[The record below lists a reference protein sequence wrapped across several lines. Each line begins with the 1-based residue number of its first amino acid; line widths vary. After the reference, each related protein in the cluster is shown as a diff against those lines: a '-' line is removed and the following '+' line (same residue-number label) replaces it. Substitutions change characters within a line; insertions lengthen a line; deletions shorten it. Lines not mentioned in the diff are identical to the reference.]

1 MRTVDKHPLY
11 KIVSRFVDVRQ
22 DELVSTLFLFFY
34 FFLVTASAYIIKPV
48 KISLFLEWLTFKKLP
63 LAYMLTA
70 LLIGFVVTLN
80 SKLLQRMKRE
90 LYISISLAFFI
101 MSFLVFWWLFKIEW
115 KWLSLAFW
123 FWADVFTATSVTQFW
138 ILVNDE
144 FNPRQ
149 AKRLIGFLVSGGLLG
164 GIIGALLASSLI
176 SIIRTEDLLLAC
188 PVLLIVC
195 LILMISFRG
204 FKIPK
209 GKTGLMQAEEKKI
222 EKVSYRKSFQMFAKN
237 RHLVILGGIIA
248 SAIIVTT
255 LIDFQFNSV
264 VENKFTELDTR
275 TAFLG
280 TFFFVLLV
288 FSYLLHVSTTNRILK
303 NFGIR
308 TAILITPLILL
319 IGTLAVFFV
328 PITALIY
335 WVVPLK
341 GVDKSLAHS
350 LSQSVRELL
359 YIPVAPDI
367 KYKAKVF
374 IDLFVN
380 KFAKGFAAVLLLLFF
395 TLLGF
400 TVKQISFVVVFFI
413 FMWIGLNLMMTKE
426 YVGIVKKNL
435 HIKWQDADKF
445 ISDKIDV
452 DMTKLVFDTLH
463 NKNRSSVLYAMN
475 IFDLIKS
482 DKMSP
487 ELKGIISSKCDE
499 IRACS
504 MDSLLELDGEALLP
518 EMDDAIEEGHLDT
531 QIKEIMSLDVYQ
543 ELMEEEIGKIVH
555 KKSKE
560 ADVAKMEAA
569 KVIGMMD
576 PSSSL
581 ISHLTRLLREDSPE
595 VRRYA
600 LESAG
605 KLKKRKLV
613 SIVLAQLKNPM
624 TGREAGNALVAYG
637 TKILGTLKDYLAD
650 ENEDIHVR
658 KTIPDIM
665 FQIGTQ
671 RAADMIAME
680 LKKGSVYL
688 ESELVEALYKLRTND
703 PNIRFKNRY
712 VEPEI
717 LSIIRKS
724 YLILIEMHDLMS
736 NEKMASLVS
745 DLENSLA
752 RSLKHIFELLSLIY
766 PHDDVLRAYQNISSG
781 TRKSIDYSC
790 ELLDNLLKRE
800 LRDYIFPLIEDIAF
814 DEKVKRCRKMLKDL
828 EKAETS

>member
-1 MRTVDKHPLY
+1 M
-11 KIVSRFVDVRQ
+11 DVRP
-22 DELVSTLFLFFY
+22 EEFASTLFLFFF
-34 FFLVTASAYIIKPV
+34 FFLVTASAYIIKTV
-48 KISLFLEWLTFKKLP
+48 KISLFLEWLTFEKLP

-80 SKLLQRMKRE
+80 TKLLHRMKRE
-90 LYISISLAFFI
+90 IYISISLVFFI
-101 MSFLVFWWLFKIEW
+101 ISFLVFWWLFRIEW
-115 KWLSLAFW
+115 KWLSLVFW

-144 FNPRQ
+144 YSPRQ

-164 GIIGALLASSLI
+164 GILGALLASSLI
-176 SIIRTEDLLLAC
+176 NIVKTEDLLLAC
-188 PVLLIVC
+188 PFLLIMC
-195 LILMISFRG
+195 LILMISLRG
-204 FKIPK
+204 FKISK
-209 GKTGLMQAEEKKI
+209 GKLEQKQRADRI
-222 EKVSYRKSFQMFAKN
+222 REKVGYRKSFQMFARN
-237 RHLVILGGIIA
+237 RHLVILGGIMA

-264 VENKFTELDTR
+264 VEDKFPQLDAR

-280 TFFFVLLV
+280 TFFSVLLI
-288 FSYLLHVSTTNRILK
+288 FSYLLHISATNRILK
-303 NFGIR
+303 KFGIH

-328 PITALIY
+328 PITAMIF
-335 WVVPLK
+335 WIVPLK
-341 GVDKSLAHS
+341 GADKSLAHS

-374 IDLFVN
+374 IDMFVN
-380 KFAKGFAAVLLLLFF
+380 KFAKGLAAILLLLFF

-400 TVKQISFVVVFFI
+400 TIRQISFIVVFFVFI
-413 FMWIGLNLMMTKE
+413 WIGLSWRMTKE

-445 ISDKIDV
+445 ISNKIDV

-518 EMDDAIEEGHLDT
+518 EMDDAIEEDHLET
-531 QIKEIMSLDVYQ
+531 QINEIMSLDVYQ

-555 KKSKE
+555 KKSQE
-560 ADVAKMEAA
+560 ADIAKMEAS

-581 ISHLTRLLREDSPE
+581 ISYLTRLLKEDSPE

-605 KLKKRKLV
+605 KIKKRKFV
-613 SIVLAQLKNPM
+613 PIVLAQLKDPI

-650 ENEDIHVR
+650 EDEDIHIR
-658 KTIPDIM
+658 EIIPDIM
-665 FQIGTQ
+665 FRIGTQ
-671 RAADMIAME
+671 RAADMMAME
-680 LKKGSVYL
+680 LKKESVYL
-688 ESELVEALYKLRTND
+688 ESELVEALYKLRTKE
-703 PNIRFKNRY
+703 PTIRFKNRY
-712 VEPEI
+712 IKPEI
-717 LSIIRKS
+717 LSIIKKS
-724 YLILIEMHDLMS
+724 YLLLIKMHDLMS
-736 NEKMASLVS
+736 NDKMASLVS
-745 DLENSLA
+745 DLENRLA

-766 PHDDVLRAYQNISSG
+766 PHEDILRAYQNISTG
-781 TRKSIDYSC
+781 TKKSLDYSC
-790 ELLDNLLKRE
+790 ELLDNILKKE
-800 LRDYIFPLIEDIAF
+800 LRDYLFPLIDDISF
-814 DEKVKRCRKMLKDL
+814 DEKVRRCRKMLRDL
-828 EKAETS
+828 EKIETS

>member
-1 MRTVDKHPLY
+1 VRTVDKHPLH

-70 LLIGFVVTLN
+70 LLIGFFVTLN

-90 LYISISLAFFI
+90 LYISISLTFFI

-115 KWLSLAFW
+115 KWLSLVFW

-149 AKRLIGFLVSGGLLG
+149 AKRMIGFLVSGGLLG
-164 GIIGALLASSLI
+164 GITGALLASSLV

-195 LILMISFRG
+195 LILMVSRRG
-204 FKIPK
+204 FKISK
-209 GKTGLMQAEEKKI
+209 GKTEIKQAEEKKR
-222 EKVSYRKSFQMFAKN
+222 EKVSYRKSFQLFAKN
-237 RHLVILGGIIA
+237 RHLVILGGIMA
-248 SAIIVTT
+248 STIIVTT

-264 VENKFTELDTR
+264 VEKKFMELDTR

-303 NFGIR
+303 NFGIH

-328 PITALIY
+328 PITALIF
-335 WVVPLK
+335 WAVPLK

-380 KFAKGFAAVLLLLFF
+380 KFAKGLAAVLLLLFF

-400 TVKQISFVVVFFI
+400 TVKQLSFVVVFFI
-413 FMWIGLNLMMTKE
+413 LVWIGLSWRMTKE

-435 HIKWQDADKF
+435 NIKWQDADKF

-482 DKMSP
+482 EKMSP

-518 EMDDAIEEGHLDT
+518 EMDEAIEEDHLDT

-581 ISHLTRLLREDSPE
+581 ISHLTRLLKEDSQE

-605 KLKKRKLV
+605 KLKKRKFVPLV
-613 SIVLAQLKNPM
+613 LDQLKNPM
-624 TGREAGNALVAYG
+624 MGREAGKALVAYG

-650 ENEDIHVR
+650 EDEDIHIR

-671 RAADMIAME
+671 RAADMMAME

-800 LRDYIFPLIEDIAF
+800 LRDYIFPLIEDIPF

-828 EKAETS
+828 EKTETS

>member
-1 MRTVDKHPLY
+1 M
-11 KIVSRFVDVRQ
+11 DVRQ

-48 KISLFLEWLTFKKLP
+48 KISLFLEWLTVKKLP

-70 LLIGFVVTLN
+70 LLIGFFVTLN

-115 KWLSLAFW
+115 KWLSLVFW

-149 AKRLIGFLVSGGLLG
+149 AKRMIGFLVSGGLLG
-164 GIIGALLASSLI
+164 GITGALLASSLV

-195 LILMISFRG
+195 LILMLSRRG
-204 FKIPK
+204 FKISK
-209 GKTGLMQAEEKKI
+209 GKTEIKQAEEKKR

-237 RHLVILGGIIA
+237 RHLVILGGIMA
-248 SAIIVTT
+248 STIIVTT

-264 VENKFTELDTR
+264 VEKKFMELDTR

-280 TFFFVLLV
+280 TFFFALLV

-303 NFGIR
+303 NFGIH

-328 PITALIY
+328 PITALIF
-335 WVVPLK
+335 WAVPLK
-341 GVDKSLAHS
+341 GADKSLAHS

-380 KFAKGFAAVLLLLFF
+380 KFAKGLAAVLLLLFF

-400 TVKQISFVVVFFI
+400 TVKQLSFVVVFFI
-413 FMWIGLNLMMTKE
+413 LVWIGLNWRMTKE

-435 HIKWQDADKF
+435 NIKWQDADKF

-531 QIKEIMSLDVYQ
+531 QINEIMSLDVYQ

-581 ISHLTRLLREDSPE
+581 ISHLTRLLKEDSPE

-736 NEKMASLVS
+736 NEKMASIVS
-745 DLENSLA
+745 DLENNLA

>member
-1 MRTVDKHPLY
+1 MDNHPLH
-11 KIVSRFVDVRQ
+11 KIVSRFVDVRR
-22 DELVSTLFLFFY
+22 DEFASSLFLFFY
-34 FFLVTASAYIIKPV
+34 FFLVTASAYIIKTV
-48 KISLFLEWLTFKKLP
+48 KISLFLEWLTFEKLP

-80 SKLLQRMKRE
+80 SKLLHRLKRE

-101 MSFLVFWWLFKIEW
+101 LSLLVFWWLFKIEW

-123 FWADVFTATSVTQFW
+123 IWADVFTATSVNQFW

-144 FNPRQ
+144 YNPRQ

-164 GIIGALLASSLI
+164 GIMGALLASSLI
-176 SIIRTEDLLLAC
+176 GIISTADLLLAC
-188 PVLLIVC
+188 PVLLFVC
-195 LILMISFRG
+195 LILIISLRG
-204 FKIPK
+204 LKIPK
-209 GKTGLMQAEEKKI
+209 RKTGLKQAEEKKR
-222 EKVSYRKSFQMFAKN
+222 EKVGYRKSFQMFVKN
-237 RHLVILGGIIA
+237 RHLVILGGIMA

-264 VENKFTELDTR
+264 VEENFPDLDAR

-280 TFFFVLLV
+280 TFFSVLLI

-319 IGTLAVFFV
+319 IGSLAVLFV

-341 GVDKSLAHS
+341 GADKGLAHS
-350 LSQSVRELL
+350 LSQSIRELL

-380 KFAKGFAAVLLLLFF
+380 KIAKGLAAVLLLLFF

-400 TVKQISFVVVFFI
+400 TIKQISLVVVFFVFI
-413 FMWIGLNLMMTKE
+413 WIGLNWLVTKE

-482 DKMSP
+482 EKLSP
-487 ELKGIISSKCDE
+487 ELKGIVSSKCDE

-518 EMDDAIEEGHLDT
+518 EMDDAIDEEHLDT

-543 ELMEEEIGKIVH
+543 ELMEEEIDKIVH
-555 KKSKE
+555 KKNKE

-576 PSSSL
+576 PNSSL
-581 ISHLTRLLREDSPE
+581 VPHLTRLLKEDSPE
-595 VRRYA
+595 VLRYA
-600 LESAG
+600 LESTG
-605 KLKKRKLV
+605 KLKRRV
-613 SIVLAQLKNPM
+613 FVPMVLAQLKNPM
-624 TGREAGNALVAYG
+624 TGRVAGNALVEYG
-637 TKILGTLKDYLAD
+637 TKILGTLKDYLSD
-650 ENEDIHVR
+650 SEEDILIR

-665 FQIGTQ
+665 FRIGTQ
-671 RAADMIAME
+671 KAADLIAME
-680 LKKGSVYL
+680 LKKSSVQI
-688 ESELVEALYKLRTND
+688 ESEIIEALFKLRTKD
-703 PNIRFKNRY
+703 PDVRFLHRY
-712 VEPEI
+712 IEPKL
-717 LSIIRKS
+717 LSVIKKS
-724 YLILIEMHDLMS
+724 YLILIEMHDLMM
-736 NEKMASLVS
+736 NERKANLVS

-752 RSLKHIFELLSLIY
+752 RSLKHVFELLSLIY
-766 PHDDVLRAYQNISSG
+766 PHEDILKAYQNISTG
-781 TRKSIDYSC
+781 TKKSIDYSC
-790 ELLDNLLKRE
+790 ELLDNILKKE
-800 LRDYIFPLIEDIAF
+800 LKDYIFPLIDDISF
-814 DEKVKRCRKMLKDL
+814 DEKVKRCRKKLKDL
-828 EKAETS
+828 EKT

>member
-1 MRTVDKHPLY
+1 MDKHPLY

-48 KISLFLEWLTFKKLP
+48 KISLFLEWLTVKKLP

-70 LLIGFVVTLN
+70 LLIGFFVTLN

-115 KWLSLAFW
+115 KWLSLVFW

-149 AKRLIGFLVSGGLLG
+149 AKRMIGFLVSGGLLG
-164 GIIGALLASSLI
+164 GITGALLASSLV

-195 LILMISFRG
+195 LILMLSRRG
-204 FKIPK
+204 FKISK
-209 GKTGLMQAEEKKI
+209 GKTEIKQAEEKKR

-237 RHLVILGGIIA
+237 RHLVILGGIMA
-248 SAIIVTT
+248 STIIVTT

-264 VENKFTELDTR
+264 VEKKFMELDTR

-303 NFGIR
+303 NFGIH

-328 PITALIY
+328 PITALIF
-335 WVVPLK
+335 WAVPLK
-341 GVDKSLAHS
+341 GADKSLAHS

-380 KFAKGFAAVLLLLFF
+380 KFAKGLAAVLLLLFF

-400 TVKQISFVVVFFI
+400 TVKQLSFVVVFFI
-413 FMWIGLNLMMTKE
+413 LVWIGLNWRMTKE

-435 HIKWQDADKF
+435 NIKWQDADKF

-531 QIKEIMSLDVYQ
+531 QINEIMSLDVYQ

-581 ISHLTRLLREDSPE
+581 ISHLTRLLKEDSPE

-736 NEKMASLVS
+736 NEKMASIVS
-745 DLENSLA
+745 DLENNLA

>member
-1 MRTVDKHPLY
+1 M
-11 KIVSRFVDVRQ
+11 DVRQ

-48 KISLFLEWLTFKKLP
+48 KISLFLEWLTVKKLP

-70 LLIGFVVTLN
+70 LLIGFFVTLN

-115 KWLSLAFW
+115 KWLSLVFW

-149 AKRLIGFLVSGGLLG
+149 AKRMIGFLVSGGLLG
-164 GIIGALLASSLI
+164 GITGALLASSLV

-195 LILMISFRG
+195 LILMLSRRG
-204 FKIPK
+204 FKISK
-209 GKTGLMQAEEKKI
+209 GKTEIKQAEEKKR
-222 EKVSYRKSFQMFAKN
+222 EKVSYRKSFQLFAKN
-237 RHLVILGGIIA
+237 RHLVILGGIMA
-248 SAIIVTT
+248 STIIVTT

-264 VENKFTELDTR
+264 VEKKFMELDTR

-280 TFFFVLLV
+280 TFFFALLV

-303 NFGIR
+303 NFGIH

-328 PITALIY
+328 PITALIF
-335 WVVPLK
+335 WAVPLK
-341 GVDKSLAHS
+341 GADKSLAHS

-380 KFAKGFAAVLLLLFF
+380 KFAKGLAAVLLLLFF

-400 TVKQISFVVVFFI
+400 TVKQLSFVVVFFI
-413 FMWIGLNLMMTKE
+413 LVWIGLNWRMTKE

-435 HIKWQDADKF
+435 NIKWQDADKF

-581 ISHLTRLLREDSPE
+581 ISHLTRLLKEDSPE

-736 NEKMASLVS
+736 NEKMASIVS
-745 DLENSLA
+745 DLENNLA

>member
-1 MRTVDKHPLY
+1 M
-11 KIVSRFVDVRQ
+11 DVRQ

-48 KISLFLEWLTFKKLP
+48 KISLFLEWLTVKKLP

-70 LLIGFVVTLN
+70 LLIGFFVTLN

-115 KWLSLAFW
+115 KWLSLVFW

-149 AKRLIGFLVSGGLLG
+149 AKRMIGFLVSGGLLG
-164 GIIGALLASSLI
+164 GITGALLASSLV

-195 LILMISFRG
+195 LILMLSRRG
-204 FKIPK
+204 FKISK
-209 GKTGLMQAEEKKI
+209 GKTEIKQAEEKKR

-237 RHLVILGGIIA
+237 RHLVILGGIMA
-248 SAIIVTT
+248 STIIVTT

-264 VENKFTELDTR
+264 VEKKFMELDTR

-303 NFGIR
+303 NFGIH

-328 PITALIY
+328 PITALIF
-335 WVVPLK
+335 WAVPLK
-341 GVDKSLAHS
+341 GADKSLAHS

-380 KFAKGFAAVLLLLFF
+380 KFAKGLAAVLLLLFF

-400 TVKQISFVVVFFI
+400 TVKQLSFVVVFFI
-413 FMWIGLNLMMTKE
+413 LVWIGLNWRMTKE

-435 HIKWQDADKF
+435 NIKWQDADKF

-531 QIKEIMSLDVYQ
+531 QINEIMSLDVYQ

-581 ISHLTRLLREDSPE
+581 ISHLTRLLKEDSPE

-736 NEKMASLVS
+736 NEKMASIVS
-745 DLENSLA
+745 DLENNLA